1 MLIAS
6 KRTHASLFLVIG
18 LVLLAIYC
26 ACPAL
31 TERSVQSGPVIAS
44 AEFQATPDGFLATS
58 RKAEKILK
66 QKVKLE
72 ANQKFR
78 VQFDITGSS
87 GPTSVVVD
95 LAGTSF
101 QLQLNGRALK
111 VDRVLEVANR
121 TPETY
126 LRVSYGDP
134 VKLGIANIRV
144 SEYSRLEGFLRVSL
158 LLLAVLSLAIGL
170 LSFRIHW
177 VPAKSIDP
185 NWSTATLLIF
195 IVGLGAIIRNLAV
208 NYPLIFGDE
217 GIFLIRAKY
226 AGRAYMLAGDELA
239 AWVPNSLYLWLN
251 HSVFFLGSNYAMGAR
266 LINVL
271 FFVLSLMLLYGIA
284 TLFVSHGKSALVAF
298 TVGVG
303 PVGVYT
309 AVVMP
314 EMMFLCAFLCLAFVF
329 VRHINDQPIYASFLS
344 GVVLG
349 AASLI
354 KPHGLMLIPIVV
366 MAVVILK
373 LSVREWC
380 RWSTCLVAAGT
391 VVGAA
396 LATVGFL
403 NYLLLGRFAFSLG
416 PTYATAVNKSTAGWP
431 IASILYVIGGHV
443 ALVLSLYAL
452 PVLVVLMA
460 FFRGSVATRTLA
472 ERISFKA
479 LLIFTVLTGCVLL
492 ITTSKFTVSVVGQ
505 SPFEQA
511 NRVHVRYYFFVLPL
525 LLVLFLTIYE
535 RLDWTKTWVKN
546 IFLGGSTA
554 MCVFAAYCIL
564 VLDRRY
570 NMYFPD
576 FPDGF
581 WFNMIPNIGRRVVL
595 VCTCGTL
602 LAYAW
607 RRMSPAVFLCAF
619 GFVSLVGNFY
629 MSLYVIQ
636 PATVTDRAAPV
647 FEKIIGK
654 DRLDAGTVFDTEPG
668 DGEAYRLLFDLPA
681 AYDLKL
687 VTNQDP
693 IAADMFPQ
701 GHEWALVT
709 SSRQVKF
716 PYSNDFIFGR
726 YHLYLR
732 GAKPV
737 GRETELVSS
746 VPFLTGACAGGQLIG
761 FQQPEQWGVWS
772 AEEAAKIVLPAEVRG
787 SFRLILA
794 GNILGNQKPQT
805 LQVQIG
811 DSLKSVTLGDEP
823 AIFQLDFA
831 LPSPA
836 QAIVFRGITPRSPL
850 QLGLSNDFRV
860 FGFEIEKLDCASE
873 TSRPLN

>member
-6 KRTHASLFLVIG
+6 KRTHASIFLAVG

-26 ACPAL
+26 AVPGL

-44 AEFQATPDGFLATS
+44 AEFHASPDGFLASS
-58 RKAEKILK
+58 RKTEKMLT
-66 QKVKLE
+66 QKVSLQP
-72 ANQKFR
+72 NQKYR
-78 VQFDITGSS
+78 VQLDITGSS
-87 GPTSVVVD
+87 GPALVVVD
-95 LAGTSF
+95 LAGTNF
-101 QLQLNGRALK
+101 QLQLNAIGRRLQ
-111 VDRVLEVANR
+111 VDRVLDVGNPS
-121 TPETY
+121 PETY
-126 LRVSYGDP
+126 LRISYSDP
-134 VKLGIANIRV
+134 VKLGVTDIRV
-144 SEYSRLEGFLRVSL
+144 SEYSRLAAFLRAAL
-158 LLLAVLSLAIGL
+158 LLLALLSLAIGL
-170 LSFRIHW
+170 FLFRIHW
-177 VPAKSIDP
+177 IPAKSIDP
-185 NWSTATLLIF
+185 SWSTATLLFI

-217 GIFLIRAKY
+217 GIFLIRSKY
-226 AGRAYMLAGDELA
+226 AGRSYMLAGDELA

-251 HSVFFLGSNYAMGAR
+251 HSIFLLGSNYAMGAR

-271 FFVLSLMLLYGIA
+271 FFVLSLVVLYGIA
-284 TLFVSHGKSALVAF
+284 SLFVSHGKSALVAF

-314 EMMFLCAFLCLAFVF
+314 ETMFLCAFLCLAFVF
-329 VRHINDQPIYASFLS
+329 VRHIHEQPIYAGFLS

-380 RWSTCLVAAGT
+380 RWTTCLVAACTVLGT
-391 VVGAA
+391 A
-396 LATVGFL
+396 LATIGFL
-403 NYLLLGRFAFSLG
+403 NYFLLGRFGFSLG
-416 PTYATAVNKSTAGWP
+416 PTYTTAVNKSTAASS
-431 IASILYVIGGHV
+431 IASLLHVAGGHI

-460 FFRGSVATRTLA
+460 CVNGSVATRSLA
-472 ERISFKA
+472 ERVRLKA

-525 LLVLFLTIYE
+525 LLVLFVATYE
-535 RLDWTKTWVKN
+535 RLDWSKMWIKN
-546 IFLGGSTA
+546 VFLGGCIA

-581 WFNMIPNIGRRVVL
+581 WFNMIPNIGRRLVL

-602 LAYAW
+602 LVYAW
-607 RRMSPAVFLCAF
+607 RRMSPALFLCTF
-619 GFVSLVGNFY
+619 GFTSLVGNYY

-647 FEKIIGK
+647 FEKIIGR

-687 VTNQDP
+687 VTSQDP
-693 IAADMFPQ
+693 IAADMFPEGQ
-701 GHEWALVT
+701 EWALVT
-709 SSRQVKF
+709 SSRPVKF
-716 PYSNDFIFGR
+716 SYADDFIFGR

-732 GAKPV
+732 GPKPLH
-737 GRETELVSS
+737 RETELVSS
-746 VPFLTGACAGGQLIG
+746 VPFLSGACAGGQLIG
-761 FQQPEQWGVWS
+761 FQQPESWGVWS
-772 AEEAAKIVLPAEVRG
+772 TEEAAKIVLPSELRG
-787 SFRLILA
+787 NISVILA

-811 DSLKSVTLGDEP
+811 DSLKSVTLGAEP
-823 AIFQLDFA
+823 TTFQLDYA

-836 QAIVFRGITPRSPL
+836 QAIAFHGITPKSPL

-860 FGFEIEKLDCASE
+860 FGFEIEKLDC
-873 TSRPLN
+873 RPH